1 LIKNFT
7 VGSFESLHSSVDKY
21 RQSLVG
27 QLNTRVLASRVC
39 GRARPVFVSLVMG
52 VVGKILLSIIRT
64 VVLVWGT
71 LTNWAYY
78 MISNPGQILKNY
90 AKRRSNPSKTIGEE
104 DTEATFIPVAGTKTA
119 LITEFDAADNK
130 TLADVWDWSVARYRE
145 KKLLGTRDLLGEE
158 DEVQPNG
165 KMFKKLEL
173 GDYRWMTYEEV
184 DTMADNFGRGLRV
197 LGQPSGENICLYAD
211 TRAEWMVAAQAS
223 FKQSFPVVTIYTN
236 LGEEAVVYG
245 LAETQ
250 SEVVITSHE
259 LLPKFKKILAANKDS
274 VKTIVYMEN
283 PIKRTNVEG
292 FRDNVRIISFWDVLS
307 LGKKTANNNLMDVS
321 AEPVRPTE
329 ETPAIIMYT
338 SGSTGVPKGVVL
350 THGNMVN
357 TLSGFLYNLNPLPDD
372 MYIAYLPLA
381 HVLELIG
388 ESMMVVWGVG
398 VGYSHPNTL
407 TDKST
412 MVRRGHKGDASVLQP
427 TIMFCVPL
435 ILDRIYK
442 GVTENIRKKGAFV
455 SALMDFCIKYK
466 LDCSRMGEQTPIM
479 DKLIF
484 RSIRM
489 LVGGRVRAIMSG
501 GAPLSEDTHDYLRT
515 VLGVILLQGYGLTET
530 SACGAIM
537 SFEENSTGRVG
548 PPVQGVH
555 IRLVNWEEGNYKVTD
570 KPWPRGEIYIGGGN
584 VAQGYFRNQ
593 EKTDEEFFTDDE
605 GRRWFK
611 TGDVGQV
618 EGDGTIRII
627 DRKKDLVKLQFG
639 EYVSLGKVESVL
651 KGCPVVANV
660 CIFGDSSKS
669 YVVAVVCPVRETL
682 VDLARK
688 FGKEEMEWDDM
699 VNDKDVTGAVLR
711 EIVNHGKGAR
721 LEKFEIPGA
730 VTLTGIEWTP
740 DTGLTTAA
748 MKLKRKP
755 LVDYYSQDIDRMYGN
770 N

>member
-1 LIKNFT
+1 
-7 VGSFESLHSSVDKY
+7 
-21 RQSLVG
+21 
-27 QLNTRVLASRVC
+27 
-39 GRARPVFVSLVMG
+39 MG
-52 VVGKILLSIIRT
+52 VVGKILLAIIKT
-64 VVLVWGT
+64 LVLVWGT
-71 LTNWAYY
+71 LTNWAYC
-78 MISNPGQILKNY
+78 ILSNPAQVLKNY
-90 AKRRSNPSKTIGEE
+90 SKIRSRSAKPIAEG
-104 DTEATFIPVAGTKTA
+104 DTEATFIPVTGTKTD
-119 LITEFDAADNK
+119 LITEFDAAKNE
-130 TLADVWDWSVARYRE
+130 TLADVWNWSVDRYRE
-145 KKLLGTRDLLGEE
+145 KKLLGTRDMLGEE

-197 LGQPSGENICLYAD
+197 LGQQPNENICLYAD

-250 SEVVITSHE
+250 TEVVITSHE
-259 LLPKFKKILAANKDS
+259 LLPKFKQILAANKDS

-283 PIKRTNVEG
+283 PIKRTNVTG

-307 LGKKTANNNLMDVS
+307 LGKKTANNNLLDVS
-321 AEPVRPTE
+321 AEPIAPSASTA
-329 ETPAIIMYT
+329 AIIMYT

-350 THGNMVN
+350 THGNMVK

-466 LDCSRMGEQTPIM
+466 LDCSRRGEQTPIM
-479 DKLIF
+479 DRLIF

-489 LVGGRVRAIMSG
+489 LVGGRVRAILSG

-515 VLGVILLQGYGLTET
+515 VLGAILLQGYGLTET

-584 VAQGYFRNQ
+584 VAQGYYNNT
-593 EKTDEEFFTDDE
+593 EKTEEEFFTDVE
-605 GRRWFK
+605 GRRWFR
-611 TGDVGQV
+611 TGDIGQV
-618 EGDGTIRII
+618 EGEGTIRII

-669 YVVAVVCPVRETL
+669 YVVAVVCPVKEILTEI
-682 VDLARK
+682 ARK
-688 FGKEEMEWDDM
+688 FGKEEMAWEDM
-699 VNDKDVTGAVLR
+699 VVDKDVTGAVLR
-711 EIVNHGKGAR
+711 EVVNHGKGAR

-730 VTLTGIEWTP
+730 VTLTGLEWTP

-755 LVDYYSQDIDRMYGN
+755 LVDYYRQDIDRMYGN
-770 N
+770 I

>member
-1 LIKNFT
+1 
-7 VGSFESLHSSVDKY
+7 
-21 RQSLVG
+21 
-27 QLNTRVLASRVC
+27 
-39 GRARPVFVSLVMG
+39 MG

>member
-1 LIKNFT
+1 
-7 VGSFESLHSSVDKY
+7 
-21 RQSLVG
+21 
-27 QLNTRVLASRVC
+27 
-39 GRARPVFVSLVMG
+39 MG

-755 LVDYYSQDIDRMYGN
+755 LVDYYRQDIDRMYGN